1 MIRGRPIKSEIRQN
15 MVEIL
20 FVLGEASGYDIYK
33 IYIEIFP
40 KITLRSIYYHLK
52 KGCSINEF
60 KISKIEKVTGNFSWG
75 SQSEKKYYSLGDFAK
90 PKGDE
95 RVKIFIDK
103 KIKNE

>member
-1 MIRGRPIKSEIRQN
+1 MKRGRPVKSDIRQN

-33 IYIEIFP
+33 VYREVYP
-40 KITLRSIYYHLK
+40 KISLRSIYYHLK

-60 KISKIEKVTGNFSWG
+60 KVSKIEKETGDFSWG
-75 SQSEKKYYSLGDFAK
+75 REVEKKYYSLGDFAK

-95 RVKIFIDK
+95 RVKNYIDK
-103 KIKNE
+103 NK